1 MRAVIL
7 LFVLC
12 HSQVGQLFA
21 QDTAVSMKVF
31 TYKKPGGTELKMYM
45 FYTAASQQKK
55 DNTGMAFF
63 HGGGWAFGDPSEF
76 FEACKRYARQG
87 YICFSV
93 QYRLCRNPNGSYP
106 NPLITPVESTKDA
119 RSAVRWLKANAG
131 MLRINPEKI
140 IVGGQSA
147 GGQLALAT
155 ALLDSVNESTD
166 NIKINPKPAALLLY
180 SSNVNTMEAWVDML
194 LGERKQEIWS
204 ISPYHHVKKDMPPV
218 ILFRGDQDNQVL
230 PYTVEMFRTKMNKM
244 GNSYE
249 EYIYKGK
256 KHYLAEGNPQY
267 ATYFDEE
274 ILYKTD
280 AFLKKL
286 GL

>member
-1 MRAVIL
+1 
-7 LFVLC
+7 
-12 HSQVGQLFA
+12 
-21 QDTAVSMKVF
+21 
-31 TYKKPGGTELKMYM
+31 
-45 FYTAASQQKK
+45 
-55 DNTGMAFF
+55 
-63 HGGGWAFGDPSEF
+63 
-76 FEACKRYARQG
+76 
-87 YICFSV
+87 
-93 QYRLCRNPNGSYP
+93 
-106 NPLITPVESTKDA
+106 LITLVESTKDA
-119 RSAVRWLKANAG
+119 RSALRWLKSNAG

-166 NIKINPKPAALLLY
+166 NMKINPKPAALLLY

-194 LGERKQEIWS
+194 LGDRKQEIWS

-244 GNSYE
+244 GNSYQE
-249 EYIYKGK
+249 FIYKGK
-256 KHYLAEGNPQY
+256 KHYLAEGNSQY

-274 ILYKTD
+274 ILEKTD